1 MFSNKETNKT
11 DVEVSNE
18 RNHIGKG
25 TTLEGNIE
33 TFGNIR
39 IEGKVIGNIKSKSK
53 VALGQTSMVEG
64 NLLAQNAE
72 IEGEVKGFVEVSEI
86 LVLKP
91 SAVIHGDITT
101 NKLIVESGASF
112 NGNCKMGAAAKEI
125 KLEER
130 FTLDKKNSFP
140 GSKEKV
146 KAL

>member
-1 MFSNKETNKT
+1 MFNNKETSKT
-11 DVEVSNE
+11 EVEVSNE

-53 VALGQTSMVEG
+53 VALGESSFVEG

-72 IEGEVKGFVEVSEI
+72 IEGEVKGFVEVTEL

-101 NKLIVESGASF
+101 SKLIVETGANF
-112 NGNCKMGAAAKEI
+112 NGNCKMGNAAKEI
-125 KLEER
+125 KFEER
-130 FTLDKKNSFP
+130 FNSNKKNDFVP
-140 GSKEKV
+140 KEEIKV
-146 KAL
+146 V